1 MLCPNKDV
9 WGLNLIAFI
18 NALFFMTVTLP
29 IWGILAAVLVVIALC
44 FGFLVVLLKVCFL
57 LFSIVNSFFHFVE
70 INASVDE
77 ILSRFFLSVLGD
89 FISTIARVWNW
100 GTAVQIG
107 CGILLATTILGG
119 HL

>member
-57 LFSIVNSFFHFVE
+57 LFSIVFFLPLRQ

-89 FISTIARVWNW
+89 FISTLQGLELGNRSSRLDVGFAR
-100 GTAVQIG
+100 
-107 CGILLATTILGG
+107 
-119 HL
+119 